1 MAIVSE
7 GTWQPDPAAHGPGG
21 GAGGQDYSLYGELAG
36 WWPLISPLAEYAEDA
51 AAVRAV
57 FAAAGTEV
65 LTLLDLGSGG
75 GHMALHLAGGRSM
88 TLVDLSQQML
98 AVSRQLNP
106 DCEHIQGD
114 MLTIRLG
121 RDFDAVLVH
130 DAVDYVTTTEELRQ
144 VIRTAFDHCRPGG
157 IAVFAPDHTAE
168 EFHRGS
174 GGGGGHDGSGRLASF
189 RERTSDPD
197 PADDWI
203 LAEYEFTLRAD
214 DGTVRVVPEAHR
226 LGCFRRATWLELLTE
241 AGFQATALTG
251 LLPGRVRLSRVMFTG
266 RRPAAGEEAGSEAA
280 RTVRGQLRCAGAGRF
295 SPGWRGQRQP
305 DSEARVTWHRLNPQ
319 VAVMAVHHDAPG
331 DIEA

>member
-1 MAIVSE
+1 MMAIVSE
-7 GTWQPDPAAHGPGG
+7 GTWRPDQAADEPG
-21 GAGGQDYSLYGELAG
+21 ADAAVPDYSLYGELAA
-36 WWPLISPLAEYAEDA
+36 WWPLISPPAEYATDA

-57 FAAAGTEV
+57 FAAAGAEV

-75 GHMALHLAGGRSM
+75 GHMALHLADGRSM

-106 DCEHIQGD
+106 DCEHVQGD

-130 DAVDYVTTTEELRQ
+130 DAVDYVTTTEDLRQ
-144 VIRTAFDHCRPGG
+144 VIGTAFDHCRPGG

-168 EFHRGS
+168 EFHPGS

-197 PADDWI
+197 PGDDWI
-203 LAEYEFTLRAD
+203 LAEYEFTLRAA

-241 AGFQATALTG
+241 AGFQASALTG
-251 LLPGRVRLSRVMFTG
+251 SLPGRVRLSRVIFTG
-266 RRPAAGEEAGSEAA
+266 RRPAAGQEAGSDGGRPE
-280 RTVRGQLRCAGAGRF
+280 RGRLLCAGTGSF
-295 SPGWRGQRQP
+295 GPGGCGQR
-305 DSEARVTWHRLNPQ
+305 
-319 VAVMAVHHDAPG
+319 
-331 DIEA
+331 